1 MEFLEKEKL
10 CFKVYDYEDVEKKG
24 KADVDEVLKIDNEIE
39 QQIEEPAELI
49 PKIIKNMND
58 NFNNNKINVHNNNN
72 N

>member
-10 CFKVYDYEDVEKKG
+10 CFEVYSYEDVEKKG
-24 KADVDEVLKIDNEIE
+24 KADVDEVLKIDKEIE